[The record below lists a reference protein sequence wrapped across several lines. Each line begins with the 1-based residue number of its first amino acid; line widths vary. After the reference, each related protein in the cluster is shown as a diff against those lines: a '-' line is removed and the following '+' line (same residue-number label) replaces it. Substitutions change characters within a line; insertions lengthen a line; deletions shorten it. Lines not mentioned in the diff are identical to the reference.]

1 MFLSK
6 KDQKAIKKYL
16 GSMENPVELRVS
28 MDYLRFFKQSKQYF
42 MIKETGKII
51 PKIQVKGYGSKLHSI
66 TAEPNYTLIENEKIK
81 QNILL
86 KTCEQYRIRY
96 YGNIIGLEI
105 GSFLEIIKRFSKRD
119 LGLPEWL
126 LEDLNQIQHPI
137 HIDVVVGSRC
147 KYCPHAVVN
156 AQKLALASS
165 NISAYMINKEDAPR
179 MADRY
184 LIDHVPVTFINKK
197 QAFIGIITP
206 EEIFNQHIKSLL

>member
-28 MDYLRFFKQSKQYF
+28 MDYLRFFQQAKQYF

-51 PKIQVKGYGSKLHSI
+51 PKIQVKGSNRHSI
-66 TAEPNYTLIENEKIK
+66 GAEPNYTLIENENIK

-105 GSFLEIIKRFSKRD
+105 GSFLEIIKRFSKSD

-126 LEDLNQIQHPI
+126 LEDIKQIKHPI
-137 HIDVVVGSRC
+137 HIDVIVASRC

-156 AQKLALASS
+156 AQKLALASP
-165 NISAYMINKEDAPR
+165 NISAYMVNKEDAPR

-206 EEIFNQHIKSLL
+206 EEIFNQHIKALL